1 MLEVLVFGFDETI
14 NGLFSKP
21 ARLIIKVRLISLV
34 NNQGIYNLPDCL
46 VNKKYAKFCKI
57 CAVVL
62 WMLKQ
67 ERITRSVTVF
77 KQSDQLAQFICQ
89 KQIQSFM
96 NFSFVLFMDIV
107 RKQFVRIN
115 SRKICII
122 LYMQFSVGVVRD
134 SIYPEVTRYTL
145 KWQSTEMSIKYNF
158 NERRLNSSH
167 RFSHAHDITIN
178 IKQSILA
185 LFFFF

>member
-1 MLEVLVFGFDETI
+1 MAYFQ
-14 NGLFSKP
+14 N
-21 ARLIIKVRLISLV
+21 RLIIKVRLISIV
-34 NNQGIYNLPDCL
+34 YNKGIYNLPDCL

-77 KQSDQLAQFICQ
+77 KQSE
-89 KQIQSFM
+89 SFM

-167 RFSHAHDITIN
+167 RFSHAHDISIN
-178 IKQSILA
+178 IKRSILT
-185 LFFFF
+185 LFFFFKL